1 LNIYRRLQA
10 DDQDSV
16 RLLTV
21 EDLVIIAQQLSP
33 AEVKEQLLK
42 QMRQSVTDKAWR
54 VRYMAASHFNAV
66 RLLATVHSSSYLMYR
81 VQLSEAVGVELV
93 REELVNHYV
102 QLLKDNEAEV
112 RTAAA
117 GQIPGIVTTIS
128 DGGS

>member
-1 LNIYRRLQA
+1 
-10 DDQDSV
+10 V

-33 AEVKEQLLK
+33 PEVKEQLLK

-66 RLLATVHSSSYLMYR
+66 KLLATVKSASHLTSC

-117 GQIPGIVTTIS
+117 GQIPGIVTTMS

>member
-1 LNIYRRLQA
+1 
-10 DDQDSV
+10 V

-21 EDLVIIAQQLSP
+21 EDLVVIAQQLSP
-33 AEVKEQLLK
+33 GEVKEQLLK
-42 QMRQSVTDKAWR
+42 QIRQSVSDKAWR
-54 VRYMAASHFNAV
+54 VRYMAANHFNAV
-66 RLLATVHSSSYLMYR
+66 SRLAIINSPSKLICHI
-81 VQLSEAVGVELV
+81 QLSEAVGVELV

-117 GQIPGIVTTIS
+117 GQIPGIVITVS

>member
-1 LNIYRRLQA
+1 M
-10 DDQDSV
+10 

-66 RLLATVHSSSYLMYR
+66 GCLATVLLVLLDMSHSVIRSRWSGA
-81 VQLSEAVGVELV
+81 SEGGTCQSLRAIIE
-93 REELVNHYV
+93 
-102 QLLKDNEAEV
+102 
-112 RTAAA
+112 
-117 GQIPGIVTTIS
+117 GQ
-128 DGGS
+128 

>member
-1 LNIYRRLQA
+1 
-10 DDQDSV
+10 V

-42 QMRQSVTDKAWR
+42 QMRQSVSDKAWR
-54 VRYMAASHFNAV
+54 VRYMAASHFNGV
-66 RLLATVHSSSYLMYR
+66 SRLGEDNFSSHLTCR
-81 VQLSEAVGVELV
+81 IQLSEAVGVELV

-102 QLLKDNEAEV
+102 DLLKDNEAEV

-117 GQIPGIVTTIS
+117 GQIPGILTTIFN
-128 DGGS
+128 GGS

>member
-1 LNIYRRLQA
+1 M
-10 DDQDSV
+10 

-21 EDLVIIAQQLSP
+21 EDLVVIAQQLSP
-33 AEVKEQLLK
+33 GEVKEQLLK
-42 QMRQSVTDKAWR
+42 QIRQSVSDKAWR
-54 VRYMAASHFNAV
+54 VRYMAANHFNAV
-66 RLLATVHSSSYLMYR
+66 SRLAINSPSKLICH

-117 GQIPGIVTTIS
+117 GQIPGIVITVS